1 MLRRCSNIPR
11 SALNLS
17 RPATRAFTKPS
28 APVSA
33 SALQLSTKENV
44 LFELDVKKV
53 GHEIRK
59 RGLTSAIGAQRE
71 GGMDRDTIIR
81 LLYSLGSRHE
91 VERYLRI
98 FTQSSS
104 DVTAGGVLPEAKFA
118 VLKIGGAILTNELED
133 LALSLSFLNR
143 LGLFPV
149 VLHGAGPQL
158 NDILEAEGIVP
169 DYEDGIRITDPK
181 TLSIARRV
189 FLQENLKLTTALERL
204 GTRARPIPTGVFT
217 ADYLDK
223 AKYGLVGKITR
234 VDKGPIEAAIK
245 AGCLPI
251 LTSLAENAEG
261 QILNVNADVA
271 AGELARVLEPMKIVY
286 LNEKGGL
293 YHGVSGKKISTINLD
308 EEYDSLMRESW
319 VKFGTKLK
327 IREIKELLDTLP
339 RTSSVAIISTDML
352 QKELF
357 TDAGA
362 GTLIRRGHKLYKQPG
377 VEAVGSTQLRQ
388 VFSERDPEVSSGK
401 RSVAEI
407 FGDLK
412 NGSSTI
418 YGDEPFDVVAVV
430 SHPQGET
437 PVMTKFLP
445 SANGMLNKIADNVFD
460 VIKKDHKR
468 LFWTAKADDENR
480 AWHFERADGSF
491 TRAGR
496 SLFWYGVS
504 DVKEVE
510 RIIEGFE
517 QSGRIERVFLPVGP
531 SVPPHRLNAAQSGV
545 RAFSTSTRPSMS
557 TSTSTSRRGYAT
569 SAEVPRKKVALIG
582 ARGYTGQNL
591 ISLINNHPH
600 LDLTHVSS
608 RELAGL
614 PLKEYTKSNVSYS
627 NLSVQD
633 VGKMAEENQVDAWVM
648 ALPNGICKPFVDAID
663 SASKKG
669 GKSVI
674 VDLSADYRFEQ
685 DWTYGLPELYGREE
699 TKSSKRISNPGCYA
713 TNTQLLLAPLM
724 PHLDPNQMPS
734 IFGVSGFSG
743 AGTKSGEKDSEGRP
757 KTVPKISAEDLGL
770 SIRPYSLTDHIH
782 ERESRNHLSSLL
794 PTETR
799 EQFNLAFIPNVAP
812 WFSGIIS
819 ILTAPLNKSFR
830 ASEIFDL
837 YKEKYENERLI
848 TLSQNQVPD
857 VRDQENKHGWKMGGI
872 QVHSSGKRV
881 VVVGTLDNLLKGAA
895 TQCMQNLNNSLG
907 YDELAGIPLDKL

>member
-1 MLRRCSNIPR
+1 MLRRCSNLPR
-11 SALNLS
+11 SALKVA
-17 RPATRAFTKPS
+17 RPTATRAFTKPS

-33 SALQLSTKENV
+33 SSQLASKDSSNV

-53 GHEIRK
+53 GNEIRK
-59 RGLTSAIGAQRE
+59 RGLTSSINGQRE

-98 FTQSSS
+98 FTQSSK
-104 DVTAGGVLPEAKFA
+104 DAAAGGVLPEAKFA
-118 VLKIGGAILTNELED
+118 VLKIGGAILTNELDD

-223 AKYGLVGKITR
+223 QKYGLVGKITR
-234 VDKGPIEAAIK
+234 VDKAPIEAAIR

-308 EEYDSLMRESW
+308 EEYDALMKESW

-362 GTLIRRGHKLYKQPG
+362 GTLIRRGHKLYKQPS

-388 VFSERDPEVSSGK
+388 VFTERDPEVSSGK

-407 FGDLK
+407 FSELK
-412 NGSSTI
+412 NTPHTI

-430 SHPQGET
+430 SHPEGQT

-445 SANGMLNKIADNVFD
+445 SRNGILNKIVDNVFD
-460 VIKKDHKR
+460 AIKKDHKR

-496 SLFWYGVS
+496 SLFWYGVA

-510 RIIEGFE
+510 KIIEGFE
-517 QSGRIERVFLPVGP
+517 TSGRIERVFLPVGP
-531 SVPPHRLNAAQSGV
+531 STPPHRLGAT
-545 RAFSTSTRPSMS
+545 RAFSTSTRPMAASAANYS
-557 TSTSTSRRGYAT
+557 FRRGYAT
-569 SAEVPRKKVALIG
+569 EVPRKRVALIG

-591 ISLINNHPH
+591 ISLIDNHPH

-614 PLKEYTKSNVSYS
+614 PLKDYKKSSVSYS

-633 VGKMAEENQVDAWVM
+633 VGKMAENNEVDAWVM
-648 ALPNGICKPFVDAID
+648 ALPNGVCKPFVDAID
-663 SASKKG
+663 ASAKKG
-669 GKSVI
+669 GKGVI
-674 VDLSADYRFEQ
+674 VDLGADYRFEK

-699 TKSSKRISNPGCYA
+699 AKQSSRISNPGCYA

-724 PHLDPNQMPS
+724 PYLDKIQRPS
-734 IFGVSGFSG
+734 VFGVSGYSG
-743 AGTKSGEKDSEGRP
+743 AGTKSGEKDEEGRP
-757 KTVPKISAEDLGL
+757 KTVPKISAQDLGL

-782 ERESRNHLSSLL
+782 ERESSTHLSSLL
-794 PTETR
+794 PSSTSATSDPF
-799 EQFNLAFIPNVAP
+799 QLAFIPNVAP

-819 ILTAPLNKSFR
+819 VLTAPLEKSMR
-830 ASEIFDL
+830 ASEIFEL
-837 YKEKYENERLI
+837 YEQKYAGEKLI
-848 TLSQNQVPD
+848 TLGKNVPD
-857 VRDQENKHGWKMGGI
+857 VRDAEGKHGWRMGGV

-881 VVVGTLDNLLKGAA
+881 VVVGALDNLLKGAA
-895 TQCMQNLNNSLG
+895 TQCMQNLNNALG
-907 YDELAGIPLDKL
+907 YDELAGIPLDKI

>member
-17 RPATRAFTKPS
+17 RPSIRAFSKPS

-33 SALQLSTKENV
+33 SASQLSTKENV

-59 RGLTSAIGAQRE
+59 RGLTGSIGAGRE

-98 FTQSSS
+98 FTQSSKDAS
-104 DVTAGGVLPEAKFA
+104 PGGVLPEAKFA
-118 VLKIGGAILTNELED
+118 VLKIGGAILTNELDD

-143 LGLFPV
+143 LGLFPI

-234 VDKGPIEAAIK
+234 VDKAPIEAAIK

-293 YHGVSGKKISTINLD
+293 FHGVSGKKISTINLD
-308 EEYDSLMRESW
+308 EEYDSLMKESW

-339 RTSSVAIISTDML
+339 RTSSVAIISTGML

-388 VFSERDPEVSSGK
+388 VFTERDPEVISGK

-407 FGDLK
+407 FGDFK
-412 NGSSTI
+412 NTPTTI
-418 YGDEPFDVVAVV
+418 YGDEP
-430 SHPQGET
+430 
-437 PVMTKFLP
+437 
-445 SANGMLNKIADNVFD
+445 
-460 VIKKDHKR
+460 
-468 LFWTAKADDENR
+468 
-480 AWHFERADGSF
+480 
-491 TRAGR
+491 
-496 SLFWYGVS
+496 
-504 DVKEVE
+504 EV
-510 RIIEGFE
+510 
-517 QSGRIERVFLPVGP
+517 SGRQDSSKEEGP
-531 SVPPHRLNAAQSGV
+531 LRCKNTQ
-545 RAFSTSTRPSMS
+545 
-557 TSTSTSRRGYAT
+557 
-569 SAEVPRKKVALIG
+569 
-582 ARGYTGQNL
+582 
-591 ISLINNHPH
+591 
-600 LDLTHVSS
+600 
-608 RELAGL
+608 
-614 PLKEYTKSNVSYS
+614 
-627 NLSVQD
+627 
-633 VGKMAEENQVDAWVM
+633 
-648 ALPNGICKPFVDAID
+648 LPNT
-663 SASKKG
+663 
-669 GKSVI
+669 
-674 VDLSADYRFEQ
+674 SADYRFEK

-699 TKSSKRISNPGCYA
+699 SKRSTRISNPGCYA

-724 PHLDPNQMPS
+724 PHLDKSQMPS
-734 IFGVSGFSG
+734 VFGVSGFSG
-743 AGTKSGEKDSEGRP
+743 AGTKSGEKDEEGRP
-757 KTVPKISAEDLGL
+757 KTVPKISAQDLGL
-770 SIRPYSLTDHIH
+770 SIRPYTLTDHIH
-782 ERESRNHLSSLL
+782 EREASNHLSSL
-794 PTETR
+794 TS
-799 EQFNLAFIPNVAP
+799 QQDFKLAFIPNVAP

-819 ILTAPLNKSFR
+819 VLTAPLDKSFR
-830 ASEIFDL
+830 ASEIFEL
-837 YKEKYENERLI
+837 YQEKYQNERLI
-848 TLSQNQVPD
+848 ELGKTVPD
-857 VRDQENKHGWKMGGI
+857 VRDIEGRHGWKMGGV

-895 TQCMQNLNNSLG
+895 TQCMQNLNNALG
-907 YDELAGIPLDKL
+907 YEELAGIPLNKL